1 MLKDS
6 IVIIEI
12 ATEYQLRGLVCLC
25 YVDPENECE
34 SIAVVDSP
42 TEHPWKCHF
51 SWKRSWHDDDEEE
64 EEDHMMM
71 MMMRLRRK
79 MMMQTIDEEDH
90 ISKKPI

>member
-42 TEHPWKCHF
+42 TEHP
-51 SWKRSWHDDDEEE
+51 
-64 EEDHMMM
+64 
-71 MMMRLRRK
+71 
-79 MMMQTIDEEDH
+79 
-90 ISKKPI
+90 